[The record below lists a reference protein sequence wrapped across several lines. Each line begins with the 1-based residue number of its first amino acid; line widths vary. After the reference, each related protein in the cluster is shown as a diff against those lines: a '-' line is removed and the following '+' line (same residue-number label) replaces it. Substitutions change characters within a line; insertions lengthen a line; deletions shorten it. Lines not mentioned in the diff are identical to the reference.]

1 MVEHVFIQ
9 EKKLAL
15 FRTLSPSLEILEK
28 EHLPLYTKEP
38 DPSAAQPCV
47 GPEIALCLCQGR
59 ISPTD
64 SNLLSFLPVASS
76 G

>member
-1 MVEHVFIQ
+1 MYLYK
-9 EKKLAL
+9 EKAL

-28 EHLPLYTKEP
+28 EHLPLYIKEP

-47 GPEIALCLCQGR
+47 GPELTLCLCQGS

-76 G
+76 E